1 MRPAHVRRTTTPTER
16 TTPMATIMAAPAITV
31 AAATWPSS
39 KRGTMT
45 SFVTQR
51 TAHDEATVARAKI
64 VAPLTAM
71 AKLLGCRPTSARI
84 IRTPRHRMTR
94 GASRGRDVAATET
107 FLPARWHDGLGIT
120 RTGVP
125 S

>member
-1 MRPAHVRRTTTPTER
+1 
-16 TTPMATIMAAPAITV
+16 MATIIAAPAMTV

-39 KRGTMT
+39 KRGTIT

-94 GASRGRDVAATET
+94 GASRGSGRRGHGT
-107 FLPARWHDGLGIT
+107 FLPARWPDGLGIT